1 MPTVIDTISSMSSTE
16 ASDYLKVNGFDE
28 GSIAEVMVEWEEV
41 QNKPAPVPIPVTHRK
56 TTKHTHDD
64 GTTHSHPNTGDHDH
78 DE

>member
-28 GSIAEVMVEWEEV
+28 GSIAEVMVEWGEA
-41 QNKPAPVPIPVTHRK
+41 QNKPTPVPIPVTHRK
-56 TTKHTHDD
+56 TT
-64 GTTHSHPNTGDHDH
+64 TTHSHSNTDEHDD

>member
-28 GSIAEVMVEWEEV
+28 GSIAEVMVEWGEA
-41 QNKPAPVPIPVTHRK
+41 QNKPTPVPIPVTHRK
-56 TTKHTHDD
+56 TT
-64 GTTHSHPNTGDHDH
+64 TTHSHSNTDEHDDD

>member
-56 TTKHTHDD
+56 TTTT
-64 GTTHSHPNTGDHDH
+64 TTHSHSSTDEHDD

>member
-56 TTKHTHDD
+56 TI
-64 GTTHSHPNTGDHDH
+64 TTHSHSDTDEHDD

>member
-28 GSIAEVMVEWEEV
+28 GSIAEVMVEWKEV

-56 TTKHTHDD
+56 TT
-64 GTTHSHPNTGDHDH
+64 THSHSNTDEHDD

>member
-28 GSIAEVMVEWEEV
+28 GSIAEVMVEWGEA
-41 QNKPAPVPIPVTHRK
+41 QNKPVSVPIPVTHRK
-56 TTKHTHDD
+56 TT
-64 GTTHSHPNTGDHDH
+64 TTHSHSNTDEHDDD

>member
-1 MPTVIDTISSMSSTE
+1 MLAQVYQVKRRKR
-16 ASDYLKVNGFDE
+16 SDYLKVNGFDE

-56 TTKHTHDD
+56 TTT
-64 GTTHSHPNTGDHDH
+64 TTHSHSSTDEHDD

>member
-41 QNKPAPVPIPVTHRK
+41 QNKPVSVPIPVTHRK
-56 TTKHTHDD
+56 TT
-64 GTTHSHPNTGDHDH
+64 TTHSHSNTDEHDDD

>member
-28 GSIAEVMVEWEEV
+28 GSIAEVMVEWGEA
-41 QNKPAPVPIPVTHRK
+41 QNKPTPVPIPVTHRK
-56 TTKHTHDD
+56 TT
-64 GTTHSHPNTGDHDH
+64 TTHSHSNTDEHDVD